1 MLSTVKTADHSLVYR
16 DRQEA
21 LTRGGFAT
29 NCLRPRPGDS
39 HLPHFCNDGDDQR
52 DERVGAQQ
60 PFQVLLR
67 LPGAPSPP
75 RRAPAARFPADAAAR
90 ACAPQFEV
98 SFECLAPL
106 SEDIEWKL
114 IYVGSAESDEH
125 DQELD
130 SILVGPMQ
138 ARPSARSRHLD
149 PSPLPRSAPRP
160 DEAGCRGVTP
170 DAFPPLQASSYKIV
184 FQAREPAP
192 DHGRFPSPH
201 SPSLRRRTEAP
212 AES

>member
-1 MLSTVKTADHSLVYR
+1 MAMINVTNVSVLNNPSRFLSDFQA
-16 DRQEA
+16 
-21 LTRGGFAT
+21 
-29 NCLRPRPGDS
+29 RPR
-39 HLPHFCNDGDDQR
+39 H
-52 DERVGAQQ
+52 
-60 PFQVLLR
+60 
-67 LPGAPSPP
+67 P

-149 PSPLPRSAPRP
+149 PSPLPRSAPGP

-170 DAFPPLQASSYKIV
+170 DAFPRLSGELIQDCLPGAGARTPTTATSPL
-184 FQAREPAP
+184 RT
-192 DHGRFPSPH
+192 
-201 SPSLRRRTEAP
+201 RRRSAP
-212 AES
+212 HRSARRKLSGR